1 MQLTLQIKKR
11 GQNETMVLLILAIV
25 FSLGLFLDLLNF
37 PDLIK
42 YTADV
47 VWIGLFATIVIN
59 RFRMPNREA
68 AKLLTMVFAFW
79 IVTLFGFALNLKS
92 PLYYLW
98 GFRNNFRF
106 FVYFFACCMFLRERN
121 ITEVLDLF
129 DKLFYVN
136 FAISIFQFFALGK
149 KMDYL
154 GGIFGTSQGCNAKTI
169 VFFSVVMTRSLLK
182 YIGGKETT
190 KACLIKCGMALA
202 VAALA
207 ELRFFFILFVGI
219 VAMVLMITR
228 TSIKKLWIIIAAGIG
243 VYAGAMLLVIIFPGF
258 KGFLNISKVLEVAT
272 SSSGYTGRGDIN
284 RLTAIPIVWTRF
296 LETWSD
302 RLLGLGLGNCDTSA
316 FSFLNTS
323 FYEKYSYLH
332 YNWFSSAFMFLETGI
347 IGFSLYLLFFIS
359 VYIFA
364 GKRFKTG
371 EGVPEACQLVRVL
384 APVCL
389 LLIIYNASMRAEE
402 AYIMYFVLALPFI
415 NRTQSKQTLSG

>member
-68 AKLLTMVFAFW
+68 AKLLTMVFVFW
-79 IVTLFGFALNLKS
+79 IVTLFGFVLNLKS

-98 GFRNNFRF
+98 GFRNNFRY

-136 FAISIFQFFALGK
+136 FALSIFQFFALGK

-207 ELRFFFILFVGI
+207 ELRFFFILFVCI